1 MVRDLIDGRVGSSHK
16 GTTRIN
22 VHVAGRQPY
31 ETIMK
36 HLRRSLSSRAKL
48 KDGAML
54 YCPAACMGNKL
65 RRPNNHRAKTAV
77 HHIDISYHIIS
88 ITNYHK
94 TLLSHTYNVT
104 QSPPPL
110 RGGGG
115 EGLKTEIFHF
125 GGGGHPPPH
134 LEIFQLK
141 ISGL

>member
-104 QSPPPL
+104 QSPPFK
-110 RGGGG
+110 GGWGG
-115 EGLKTEIFHF
+115 VKN
-125 GGGGHPPPH
+125 
-134 LEIFQLK
+134 
-141 ISGL
+141 